1 MVPSSARKLLQ
12 NRLLDFHKELA
23 NEVAVDSMVTCPNIL
38 LEFNSFHNN
47 QIICNCHL
55 IFTVKDVTEIVEIWR
70 HQYAVAIIQTMNDIF
85 SDIDTSS

>member
-47 QIICNCHL
+47 QIIYNNH
-55 IFTVKDVTEIVEIWR
+55 FTVKDVTEIVEKWS
-70 HQYAVAIIQTMNDIF
+70 HQYAVVIIQTMNDIF
-85 SDIDTSS
+85 SDIDRCS